1 MIIYNGGNLDR
12 NSRFILCIFLGLAA
26 SIGLGIVYGAV
37 QSVIHIE
44 IEYVYIFL
52 GYLIGEMLQKLGHGV
67 TMKYSVLGAVL
78 AIICIVTGDFVSVFG
93 NQVWAALG
101 SVSAWRMLVMM
112 RFGSL
117 WAILGLVFRVL
128 TVVTAYRTSRIF

>member
-26 SIGLGIVYGAV
+26 SIGLGIV
-37 QSVIHIE
+37 
-44 IEYVYIFL
+44 YVYIFL

-101 SVSAWRMLVMM
+101 SVSAWRMLAMM